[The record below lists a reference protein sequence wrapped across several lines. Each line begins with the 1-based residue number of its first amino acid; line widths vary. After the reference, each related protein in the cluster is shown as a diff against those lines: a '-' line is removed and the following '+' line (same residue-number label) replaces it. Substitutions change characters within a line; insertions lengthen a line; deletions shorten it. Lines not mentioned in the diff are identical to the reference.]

1 MKTKLLFA
9 IIFYF
14 ATHRVS
20 AQVGIGTTEP
30 KASLDITSSDATN
43 PSSTDGLLIPKID
56 NFPSTNPGTDQD
68 GMMVFVTGNGVPAK
82 GFYYWNNGTTSW
94 VNIQGSQDTDWLES
108 GTGAPANNITDN
120 IYTLGQVQIG
130 SVSAT
135 NTSSLRVTSDLSSN
149 FTGLELLH
157 SGSDAGKIGF
167 GVYNQ
172 SSISDALR
180 FSNFYNINSGTHNA
194 LHYGFENFFINNG
207 TGEKVGLYNEF
218 DLSAPNGN
226 KVGVHNRFEGGNGN
240 VFGIENI
247 MPAAWSIAGTVYGI
261 SNDIRSNGNSQ
272 HYGVRTD
279 LAGLGSGNKYG
290 YFVDISST
298 AGGTHYG
305 IYSDVRNVSGFAAYF
320 RGRVSFGTEG
330 IDRYV
335 MPTQDGSTNQV
346 ITTDGLGQLNF
357 VDASSIFTDTNTDN
371 QNLTT
376 ATLTGTTLNLG
387 IQNGTGTS
395 IDLASLTDDSD
406 WVTVGANIERQSGN
420 VYIGDTATT
429 NNSLYL
435 SGSII
440 DWDNAA
446 YNMDLNATTNMAR
459 LELDAGIASSPSLS
473 IGDNN
478 TGFYSLSPGSIA
490 HSGNGTLTFNILS
503 DGEIT
508 FRGSNPSLY
517 DFSSYNIY
525 ENAGVF
531 MGTSN
536 SNSPLLYGFIQND
549 ANDDIAEF
557 EVLSGNSN
565 FSHSAVYAHSS
576 IGSNETRLAYNTA
589 GANYALYAVSPSS
602 YAGYF
607 RGIVQLGES
616 TTNRYNMPPDDG
628 TSGQVMTTDGAGNV
642 TFQNSVGDGTGTDD
656 QTVDTFGLI
665 GDTIGI
671 SIEDDGQP
679 VQTVD
684 LSNLSFNVNNFAL
697 AKIRMSADQVPAIIG
712 ASNKVNFDTVEFD
725 TNSNFNTT
733 LDRFEVTQAGYY
745 RIDASLC
752 DLTNTSTSVFGVQIR
767 VNGVIVKTT
776 QENHSGSGILNLSV
790 SSIQELSAND
800 YVEIYVFVN
809 GAMTITSN
817 NTRTSFEVERIR

>member
-1 MKTKLLFA
+1 MKTKLLFV
-9 IIFYF
+9 IIFSF
-14 ATHRVS
+14 AIHWVS

-30 KASLDITSSDATN
+30 KASLDVASSDMTN
-43 PSSTDGLLIPKID
+43 PSNTDGLLIPKID

-94 VNIQGSQDTDWLES
+94 VNIQGIQDTDWLGS

-157 SGSDAGKIGF
+157 SGSDAGKIGY
-167 GVYNQ
+167 GIYNQ
-172 SSISDALR
+172 STISNAIR

-194 LHYGFENFFINNG
+194 AHYGFENFFINNG

-226 KVGVHNRFEGGNGN
+226 KKGVYNRFEGGNGT
-240 VFGIENI
+240 VFGLDNN
-247 MPAAWSIAGTVYGI
+247 MPAAWSITGTVHGI
-261 SNDIRSNGNSQ
+261 NNNIRSNGNSQ
-272 HYGVRTD
+272 HYGVRTE

-305 IYSDVRNVSGFAAYF
+305 IFSDVRNVSGFAAYF

-346 ITTDGLGQLNF
+346 ITTDGFGQLSF
-357 VDASSIFTDTNTDN
+357 TSIPTGVEKIDDLIDAKSDSDGTDDGSSIFFGLNAGASDDSSNNFNVGIGYDA
-371 QNLTT
+371 LTSNIS
-376 ATLTGTTLNLG
+376 GTLNVAVG
-387 IQNGTGTS
+387 WG
-395 IDLASLTDDSD
+395 SLS
-406 WVTVGANIERQSGN
+406 ANIANSN
-420 VYIGDTATT
+420 TAIG
-429 NNSLYL
+429 YL
-435 SGSII
+435 SAGGNTTGINNTAI
-440 DWDNAA
+440 GRNALLA
-446 YNMDLNATTNMAR
+446 NDT
-459 LELDAGIASSPSLS
+459 
-473 IGDNN
+473 GDNN
-478 TGFYSLSPGSIA
+478 TAVGFYAGWQARGTGNVFLGANSGFNQAVVNNKLFIENSDANEDNALIYGDFGSDNTTI
-490 HSGNGTLTFNILS
+490 GNMLRVNGELQIGNPILS
-503 DGEIT
+503 G
-508 FRGSNPSLY
+508 Y
-517 DFSSYNIY
+517 
-525 ENAGVF
+525 
-531 MGTSN
+531 
-536 SNSPLLYGFIQND
+536 
-549 ANDDIAEF
+549 
-557 EVLSGNSN
+557 VLP
-565 FSHSAVYAHSS
+565 
-576 IGSNETRLAYNTA
+576 IL
-589 GANYALYAVSPSS
+589 
-602 YAGYF
+602 
-607 RGIVQLGES
+607 
-616 TTNRYNMPPDDG
+616 DG
-628 TSGQVMTTDGAGNV
+628 TSGQVMTTDGAGNI
-642 TFQNSVGDGTGTDD
+642 TFQNSVGDGIGTDD

-752 DLTNTSTSVFGVQIR
+752 DLTNTSTSVFGIQIR